1 MVQFETKLSG
11 FVQTGC
17 KDEKERCDFKD
28 ETKLN
33 FLICSSALKK
43 QKQKRGFPWNI
54 CIPCQSN
61 YFIIYNRLHDTLVE
75 LKPVK
80 YHRSRGRILCQL
92 SKWSPRLHCMVQIP
106 EINAND
112 EESASLRILRS
123 SGLKFPVSADAG
135 NQWVT
140 VRVGPLSGVPSP
152 S

>member
-1 MVQFETKLSG
+1 MVFKKL
-11 FVQTGC
+11 FIKAEC
-17 KDEKERCDFKD
+17 KHEKVEKEKCDVKMEQNLISLSARC
-28 ETKLN
+28 
-33 FLICSSALKK
+33 IKK
-43 QKQKRGFPWNI
+43 KKGFPLNI

-61 YFIIYNRLHDTLVE
+61 YFIIYNRLHDMLVE
-75 LKPVK
+75 LKPVQ
-80 YHRSRGRILCQL
+80 YHRSRGPILCQL

-112 EESASLRILRS
+112 EESATLRILRS
-123 SGLKFPVSADAG
+123 SGLKFPVAADAG